1 MIYDISPPIS
11 PDFQVWPGDTPPS
24 REILMDMKKGD
35 NVTVSTLRTTVHL
48 GSHVDAPS
56 HYGIDAPS
64 VEQWPVERFLGP
76 CQVVRVSPP
85 HGTRMP
91 PDILMVPV
99 RAERVLFA
107 TQTFSHPTPFRDDFA
122 AFTVDLIKTLAEQGV
137 TLVGTDAPSV
147 DLFPSKDLE
156 AHHACLEH
164 DVAILEGVVLDGV
177 PEGVYELIALP
188 LNLVGFEASPVR
200 ALLREM
206 TGPDD
211 RRQ

>member
-11 PDFQVWPGDTPPS
+11 ADFQVWPGDTPPS
-24 REILMDMKKGD
+24 REILMDMKRGD
-35 NVTVSTLRTTVHL
+35 SVTLSTLRTTVHL

-64 VEQWPVERFLGP
+64 VEQWSVERFLGP
-76 CQVVRVSPP
+76 CQVVRVSPR

-91 PDILMVPV
+91 PDILTVPV

-107 TQTFSHPTPFRDDFA
+107 TQTFPYPTPFRDDFA
-122 AFTVDLIKTLAEQGV
+122 AFTADLIETLAEQGI

-188 LNLVGFEASPVR
+188 LNLVGFEGSPVR

>member
-1 MIYDISPPIS
+1 MMIYDISPPIS

-24 REILMDMKKGD
+24 REILMDMKRGD
-35 NVTVSTLRTTVHL
+35 SVTLSTLHTTVHL
-48 GSHVDAPS
+48 GSHIDGPS

-76 CQVVRVSPP
+76 CQVVRVSPL

-91 PDILMVPV
+91 ADILTVPV

-107 TQTFSHPTPFRDDFA
+107 TQTFPHPTPFRDDFA
-122 AFTVDLIKTLAEQGV
+122 AFTADLIETLAEQGV

-156 AHHACLEH
+156 AHRACLEH

-177 PEGVYELIALP
+177 PEGMYELIALP
-188 LNLVGFEASPVR
+188 LNLVGFEGSPVR
-200 ALLREM
+200 AVLREM
-206 TGPDD
+206 AE
-211 RRQ
+211 R